1 MTDCPSFNVS
11 IATIE
16 DVDTILELESLS
28 LPHPWI
34 RSDIE
39 ALIYDDNKMA
49 LIIGSYGYVGVSWVL
64 DEAEIGNICV
74 HPDMRRHGFAR
85 ALLTILIS
93 ELQKRGIAQLF
104 LEVDEENTGAISL
117 YEKIGFECYSRRR
130 GYYGKTDALLYR
142 YVF

>member
-1 MTDCPSFNVS
+1 MSNQDFEVR
-11 IATIE
+11 IADSNDI
-16 DVDTILELESLS
+16 DLIMALEAESM
-28 LPHPWI
+28 PHPWI

-49 LIIGSYGYVGVSWVL
+49 LVIADCGYVGVSWVL

-74 HPDMRRHGFAR
+74 SPEMRRHGFAR

-93 ELQKRGIAQLF
+93 ELQKRNILQLF
-104 LEVDEENTGAISL
+104 LEVEETNEGAIRL
-117 YEKIGFECYSRRR
+117 YESIGFECYSRRR
-130 GYYGKTDALLYR
+130 GYYGKNDALLYR